1 MEKKTYIQ
9 PQMKQKAILEDANL
23 LGASEQV
30 GIGGSTKDQGI
41 TSGDAKEQSSFSV
54 WDTDEEKGITSG
66 DAKSGTFQGSWER

>member
-1 MEKKTYIQ
+1 MT
-9 PQMKQKAILEDANL
+9 
-23 LGASEQV
+23 
-30 GIGGSTKDQGI
+30 IGGNTKDQGI